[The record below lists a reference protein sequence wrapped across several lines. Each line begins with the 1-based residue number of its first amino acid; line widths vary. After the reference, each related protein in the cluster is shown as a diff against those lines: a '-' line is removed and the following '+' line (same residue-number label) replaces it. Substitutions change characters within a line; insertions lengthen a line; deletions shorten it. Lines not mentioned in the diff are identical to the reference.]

1 MALSIDEANAVSR
14 KWYDKNM
21 YQQVYDDDPFLA
33 ILKGK
38 NKIAV
43 SGGTQ
48 IQWGVRTSQLNQA
61 NFVGPRQQV
70 SLNSAETRTAAVL
83 DWGYLVANTTIHWDE
98 RVKNDGPE
106 AIVNLLGDKAKELAE
121 DWKEKLSDVIW
132 GTDTTHISPLA
143 QIVDSSTSYGGI
155 ATSDAASWASTE
167 DSSTTVLT
175 LFGSGSLTYMR
186 NQATFGKNM
195 PTHHFTTRDLVSKYE
210 SLLQPQQRYES
221 DQKTV
226 DMGFMNVLFYGRPVV
241 GSPFVPAG
249 DWYGLDMDAIE
260 LVVKKG
266 EDDKVTPW
274 FDLKQVGF
282 PNAMGKYM
290 SSALNLKCDRRKTSF
305 KFTALDYTS

>member
-1 MALSIDEANAVSR
+1 MALSISEANAVST
-14 KWYDKNM
+14 KYYDKNM

-38 NKIAV
+38 NQISA

-48 IQWGVRTSQLNQA
+48 IQWGVRTEELGQA
-61 NFVGPRQQV
+61 KFVGPREQIA
-70 SLNSAETRTAAVL
+70 LNSNETRTGAVL
-83 DWGYLVANTTIHWDE
+83 DWGYLAANTTIHWDE
-98 RVKNDGPE
+98 RVKNDGKE
-106 AIVNLLGDKAKELAE
+106 AIINLLAEKATELQE
-121 DWKEKLSDVIW
+121 DYKEKLSDTLW
-132 GTDTTHISPLA
+132 GSDSTHISPLSA
-143 QIVDSSTSYGGI
+143 IVDSTTSYAGI
-155 ATSDAASWASTE
+155 AYTDAADWASTE
-167 DSSTTVLT
+167 DSSTTVMT

-221 DQKTV
+221 ATKKV
-226 DMGFMNVLFYGRPVV
+226 DSGFMNVLFYGCPVI

-249 DWYGLDMDAIE
+249 DWFGLDMSALE

-290 SSALNLKCDRRKTSF
+290 TCALNLKCDRRKTNF